1 MAVWAHRALPT
12 KNTLTAADSAVVEEA
27 FGAKLNGLTG
37 EVAPATISVA
47 DLESETRLEQSV
59 PAPKEPD
66 DSTERSDSAVAN
78 PVVSD
83 GSNAA
88 VADCVELAFGKTRRK
103 RDKDHRAF
111 VASKPC
117 LVCGRH
123 PADAHHLRFAQPRAL
138 GRKVS
143 DEFTVPVCR
152 VHHRELHRHSDEAA
166 WWGKI
171 KLDPLPI
178 ARRLWQHTR
187 LNETAV
193 SLGEGAAPKSAA
205 ATNGAERRSTAAI
218 PVPGD
223 EAESMASEHANGRAN
238 Q

>member
-1 MAVWAHRALPT
+1 MAVWAHRPLPT

-47 DLESETRLEQSV
+47 DLEPETRLEQSV

-88 VADCVELAFGKTRRK
+88 VADCVELAFGKSRRK

-138 GRKVS
+138 GRKLS
-143 DEFTVPVCR
+143 DEFTVPLCR
-152 VHHRELHRHSDEAA
+152 IHHRGLHLRADERA
-166 WWGKI
+166 WWQEVKV
-171 KLDPLPI
+171 DPLEV
-178 ARRLWQHTR
+178 AQRLWR
-187 LNETAV
+187 
-193 SLGEGAAPKSAA
+193 EGRGTVA
-205 ATNGAERRSTAAI
+205 
-218 PVPGD
+218 
-223 EAESMASEHANGRAN
+223 
-238 Q
+238 